1 MELFFKSQM
10 DYIIFIYG
18 MSFFILAVVCLL
30 LIRIQEKILPWFWL
44 GLFGFAHAINEWL
57 DLWALSVGDTFSF
70 RLVRLGV
77 LVLSFILLAE
87 FSRLSFLVLKGKSLS
102 RWLLIPSLLLVYL
115 GWYFGKDS
123 GLNFTCRY
131 FLGFVSAF
139 SAGVILIFYALKLK
153 NTQRR
158 LIASLGIFITA
169 YSFTQLV
176 IANPPFL
183 LKHTLFNQDN
193 FFRFFGFP
201 IQLLRSVLA
210 MCAAFTILTYWYF
223 VQGWLYKGRLKKE
236 RRSGLLLIGSIYLI
250 LLILGWLFTY
260 NIGVYFQQSNVD
272 ELLAKAKTAS
282 AAINFRRV
290 ETLTVAPADIG
301 TLDYERLKEQL
312 KAINEANLDLKYV
325 YLMRIDAGKII
336 FLADSEPDYSANSS
350 PPGQVYEE
358 APQELK
364 SKFLSR
370 QTFVI
375 DAYADRWGNWVSAFS
390 PIIDLKSNKMV
401 ALIGMDVD
409 VKIWQQ
415 KMFKHRLFG
424 ILISLCILIL
434 FSTLFIIYQ
443 INRIT
448 NDKIAVSQKHLQTLI
463 DNIPI
468 PVFYKNTQGKYLG
481 CNFAFAQFFGLT
493 KESIVGKTLFDF
505 NPSKQAE
512 VNHRVDVEL
521 FGLPDVS
528 SKSYEAE
535 LLDAQDME
543 HIMLLNKSTYPGE
556 DGRIAGLVGVMQDIT
571 ERIREEE
578 RIHKLGKMQSALF
591 NPGKLEDKL
600 KIITDSVMDIFQAD
614 FSRIWLMGPADRCNS
629 GCPHAAVTE
638 GPHICLN
645 RKQCLHLVA
654 SSGRYTHIDGG
665 AHSRVPFG
673 CYKIGGIASGEYPS
687 FLTNDVTHDLRV
699 HDHEWASRLGLVSFA
714 GFRLGLSASE
724 TIGVLALFSKRSISA
739 DEYALMEVI
748 SNVTMRVIKAS
759 RAEEEL
765 RKSEAWF
772 STTLTS
778 IGDAV
783 ITVDTSGLVTFINS
797 VAEKLTGWLKSE
809 AIGRHIEDVFV
820 IRQEDTDKKVV
831 NPVLEVLSNGQ
842 TVNLANHTVLI
853 SKNGSRCAI
862 DDSAAPIKSVN
873 SQEIMGV
880 VLVFR
885 DVTRRNKIEK
895 ELRELSV
902 AVEQSPACVV
912 ITDLK
917 GDIQYVNPKFTQI
930 TGYLPAEVIGKNP
943 RILKSGEHSA
953 EFYKNL
959 WDTIVSGREW
969 RGELHNKRKNGE
981 LYWEG
986 AFISSIRNREGVI
999 TNFIA
1004 VKEDIT
1010 ERKKMTEELKQKN
1023 IALEKLDQLKSDF
1036 VSTVSHELRTPLSI
1050 TKEGISLI
1058 LDGVAGS
1065 INPNQEKVLTTSR
1078 NNIDRLAR
1086 IINNLLDISKIE
1098 SGKAE
1103 LKKKDTDLVTLI
1115 NNTLTAFE
1123 NKAKEKGLE
1132 LRVNLPKEQRHL
1144 LLCIDEDKVIQVFTN
1159 LIGNAIKFTEKGHI
1173 DVSLT
1178 ERESEVEFVISD
1190 TGIGITEEE
1199 LPKAFDKFL
1208 QFGRTAGGG
1217 EKGTGL
1223 GLSIAKGLIELHGGK
1238 IRVESEL
1245 GKGTKFIF
1253 TLPK

>member
-10 DYIIFIYG
+10 DYIFFIYG
-18 MSFFILAVVCLL
+18 MSFFILAATCLL
-30 LIRIQEKILPWFWL
+30 LINTQEKRLPWFWL
-44 GLFGFAHAINEWL
+44 GLFGFVHAINEWL
-57 DLWALSVGDTFSF
+57 DLWALSIGDTSFF
-70 RLVRLGV
+70 RLARLAV
-77 LVLSFILLAE
+77 LALSFIFLAE
-87 FSRLSFLVLKGKSLS
+87 FSRLSFLVLKEKPLS
-102 RWLLIPSLLLVYL
+102 RWFFIPWLILIYL
-115 GWYFGKDS
+115 GWYFGKDN
-123 GLNFTCRY
+123 GLDFACRY

-139 SAGVILIFYALKLK
+139 SAGAILIFYALKLK

-158 LIASLGIFITA
+158 LFIYLGFFIAA

-193 FFRFFGFP
+193 FSRFLGFP
-201 IQLLRSVLA
+201 IQLLRSALA
-210 MCAAFTILTYWYF
+210 MCIAFTILTYWYF
-223 VQGWLYKGRLKKE
+223 VQGWLYGDRPGKE
-236 RRSGLLLIGSIYLI
+236 RKKGLLSIGSVYLI
-250 LLILGWLFTY
+250 LIILGWLFTY
-260 NIGVYFQQSNVD
+260 ETGIYFQQLNAD
-272 ELLAKAKTAS
+272 ELSAKAKTAS

-290 ETLTVAPADIG
+290 ETLTATPADIA
-301 TLDYERLKEQL
+301 TPDYQRLKEQL
-312 KAINEANLDLKYV
+312 RAINEANVEISYI
-325 YLMRIDAGKII
+325 YLMRFDNGKIT
-336 FLADSEPDYSANSS
+336 FLVDSEPDSS
-350 PPGQVYEE
+350 DNNFAPGQVYEE
-358 APQELK
+358 APLELK
-364 SKFLSR
+364 NKFFSQR
-370 QTFVI
+370 TFVI
-375 DAYADRWGNWVSAFS
+375 DSYIDRLGNWVSAFS
-390 PIIDLKSNKMV
+390 PVIDLKSNKTV

-409 VKIWQQ
+409 VKMWQQ
-415 KMFKHRLFG
+415 KMFEHRLFG
-424 ILISLCILIL
+424 ILVDLCVFLL
-434 FSTLFIIYQ
+434 FSAIFIIYQ
-443 INRIT
+443 ISRAT
-448 NDKIAVSQKHLQTLI
+448 NEKIIDSQKRLQTLI
-463 DNIPI
+463 DNIPS
-468 PVFYKNTQGKYLG
+468 PVFYKNIQGVYLG

-493 KESIVGKTLFDF
+493 KESVIGKTLFDF
-505 NPSKQAE
+505 NPLKQAE
-512 VNHRVDVEL
+512 INYRVDVEL
-521 FGLPDVS
+521 FSHPGGG

-535 LLDAQDME
+535 LLDAQGIQ
-543 HIMLLNKSTYPGE
+543 HIIFLNKSTYPGP
-556 DGRIAGLVGVMQDIT
+556 DGKVAGLVGVMQDIT
-571 ERIREEE
+571 GRIREEE
-578 RIHKLGKMQSALF
+578 RIHKLNKMQSVLF

-600 KIITDSVMDIFQAD
+600 QIITDSVVDIFQAD
-614 FSRIWLMGPADRCNS
+614 FSRIWLMSPADRCNS
-629 GCPHAAVTE
+629 GCPHAAVKE
-638 GPHICLN
+638 GPYICFN
-645 RKQCLHLVA
+645 RKRCLHLVA
-654 SSGRYTHIDGG
+654 SSGRYTHINGG
-665 AHSRVPFG
+665 AHSRIPFG

-687 FLTNDVTHDLRV
+687 FLTNDVTHDPRI
-699 HDHEWASRLGLVSFA
+699 HDHGWASRLGLVSFA
-714 GFRLGLSASE
+714 GFRLGLSTSE
-724 TIGVLALFSKRSISA
+724 TIGVLALFSKQIISA

-748 SNVTMRVIKAS
+748 INVTIRVIKAS
-759 RAEEEL
+759 QAEEEL

-809 AIGRHIEDVFV
+809 AIGRHIDDVFV
-820 IRQEDTDKKVV
+820 VRRDATDEKVD
-831 NPVLEVLSNGQ
+831 NPVLKVLSNGQ
-842 TVNLANHTVLI
+842 IVNLANHTVLI

-862 DDSAAPIKSVN
+862 DDSAAPIKGTN

-930 TGYLPAEVIGKNP
+930 TGYAFAEVIGKNP
-943 RILKSGEHSA
+943 RILKSGEHPT

-959 WDTIVSGREW
+959 WDTIVSGKEW
-969 RGELHNKRKNGE
+969 RGEFHNKRKNGE
-981 LYWEG
+981 LYWEW

-1010 ERKKMTEELKQKN
+1010 EHKKMTEELKQKN

-1058 LDGVAGS
+1058 LDGVTGS
-1065 INPNQEKVLTTSR
+1065 INPNQEKVLITSR

-1086 IINNLLDISKIE
+1086 IINSLLDISKIE
-1098 SGKAE
+1098 AGNVE
-1103 LKKKDTDLVTLI
+1103 LKKKNVNLGVLI
-1115 NNTLTAFE
+1115 KNVFATFE
-1123 NKAKEKGLE
+1123 NMAAQKELE
-1132 LRVNLPKEQRHL
+1132 MRLNLPKERGQDL
-1144 LLCIDEDKVIQVFTN
+1144 YVDEDKIVQVFTN
-1159 LIGNAIKFTEKGHI
+1159 LIGNAIKFTEKGYI
-1173 DVSLT
+1173 EVSLAP
-1178 ERESEVEFVISD
+1178 RENAVEVTVSD
-1190 TGIGITEEE
+1190 TGVGISAED
-1199 LPKAFDKFL
+1199 LPKVFNKFL